1 MRRRA
6 KILRLVL
13 TAALLLMIGRLGWF
27 QATQAEEVLA
37 REEARRLQEAS
48 LRPVR
53 GPLLDRNGRPLAV
66 SIPQRNVVASPF
78 HMEARNFARVAAS
91 LAPLLGQ
98 DAAELEQLLHE
109 NQDSQYLVLAR
120 NVDLAT
126 ADQIAALVLPGIS
139 LQETSQRVYPQGDAA
154 NQIIGYLNSEGEGA
168 YGLEAQYEE
177 ALRGRDGFVRAEL
190 TYDNAPI
197 LGTVRSSMPA
207 EDGLTVV
214 STIDIYLQRA
224 FEEALDEVIE
234 REDARR
240 AMAVALDVHT
250 GEILALAMRP
260 GADLGDRSSW
270 VKEDGTLDVERLTN
284 WAVMPLPPGSSFKT
298 VTTAIALEEG
308 LLDLS
313 TLIPDS
319 GQIEIDG
326 WTIWNWD
333 RVVHV
338 EPQMRTIG
346 QLLQTSSNV
355 GLIHVG
361 QRIPHETFQRYLQ
374 AFGFTEPTGLDFP
387 HESAANGLTGWEE
400 KRPVDWANMYI
411 GQHLEV
417 TPLQMVRAGAVFANG
432 GKLVR
437 PHLVRE
443 IQNAAGETVWKAPTE
458 PLRTVISEQTAAE
471 MRQLMVDI
479 IEEAYTQARVPGYT
493 AGGKTGTA
501 QKYEGGREKERG
513 LGDFLGF
520 APASDPRVAMFIL
533 IDEPKPP
540 GYGGTIAAP
549 LFAKLMPEV
558 LRALGVPPD
567 NPATAP
573 ETGADPAEGA
583 SGEEDEE
590 PVRVVLP
597 DARFLPV
604 DWAVQ
609 RLSDAGLQPRPSG
622 EGAVVVAQSPAPGA
636 EAEPGSEVELVLGP
650 LGADTVALPDFSGLT
665 LADAGRLSAELGL
678 LLKQGGGAGFVVEQS
693 PAPGTAVPPGSVVTV
708 RLSTVRLSTVRP

>member
-6 KILRLVL
+6 KILRFVL
-13 TAALLLMIGRLGWF
+13 TAVLLFMVGRLGWF
-27 QATQAEEVLA
+27 HVMEAEEVLA

-48 LRPVR
+48 LAPVR
-53 GPLLDRNGRPLAV
+53 GALLDRSGRPLAV

-78 HMEARNFARVAAS
+78 HMEARNFARVAES

-98 DAAELEQLLHE
+98 DAFELERLLRE
-109 NQDSQYLVLAR
+109 NPDSQYLVLAR
-120 NVDLAT
+120 GVDLAT
-126 ADQIAALVLPGIS
+126 AEEIAGLMLPGIS
-139 LQETSQRVYPQGDAA
+139 LEETSQRVYPQGEAA
-154 NQIIGYLNSEGEGA
+154 NQIIGYLDADGVGV

-177 ALRGRDGFVRAEL
+177 ALRGRPGFVRAEL

-197 LGTVRSSMPA
+197 LGTVRSNIPA
-207 EDGLTVV
+207 EDGYTVI
-214 STIDIYLQRA
+214 STIDIYLQRT
-224 FEEALDEVIE
+224 FEEALDEVIA

-240 AMAVALDVHT
+240 ALAIAMDVHT

-260 GADLGDRSSW
+260 GADLSDRSSW

-284 WAVMPLPPGSSFKT
+284 WAVTPLPPGSSFKT

-308 LLDLS
+308 LIDLT

-326 WTIWNWD
+326 WTITNWD

-338 EPQMRTIG
+338 EPQMRTIA

-387 HESAANGLTGWEE
+387 HEAAANGLTNWEE
-400 KRPVDWANMYI
+400 KRAIDWANIYI

-417 TPLQMVRAGAVFANG
+417 TPVQMVRAAAVFANG

-437 PHLVRE
+437 PHLVSE
-443 IQNAAGETVWKAPTE
+443 IRDANGETVWKAPTE

-471 MRQLMVDI
+471 VRQLMVSV
-479 IEEAYTQARVPGYT
+479 IEEAYTQAKVPGYT

-520 APASDPRVAMFIL
+520 APATEPRVAMFVL
-533 IDEPKPP
+533 IDEPRPP

-567 NPATAP
+567 DPEEVAEPQVEPAGEKAQ
-573 ETGADPAEGA
+573 EPAKVA
-583 SGEEDEE
+583 
-590 PVRVVLP
+590 VP
-597 DARFLPV
+597 DARFLPA
-604 DWAVQ
+604 DWALQ
-609 RLSDAGLQPRPSG
+609 RLRDAGLQPKVSG
-622 EGAVVVAQSPAPGA
+622 EGKVVTAQKPAPGA
-636 EAEPGSEVELVLGP
+636 EAAPGSEVELTLGP
-650 LGADTVALPDFSGLT
+650 LGGETVTVPDFSGLT

-693 PAPGTAVPPGSVVTV
+693 PAPGTAVPSGSVITV
-708 RLSTVRLSTVRP
+708 RLSTARP

>member
-1 MRRRA
+1 MRRRT

-13 TAALLLMIGRLGWF
+13 TVCLLFLIGRLGWF
-27 QATQAEEVLA
+27 QTTQAEEVLA
-37 REEARRLQEAS
+37 REEARRMQQAELK
-48 LRPVR
+48 PVR
-53 GPLLDRNGRPLAV
+53 GPLLDRNGQPLAV
-66 SIPQRNVVASPF
+66 SIPQRNVVASPY

-91 LAPLLGQ
+91 LAPLLGR
-98 DAAELEQLLHE
+98 DAAELEQLLHD
-109 NQDSQYLVLAR
+109 NKDSRYLVLAR
-120 NVDLAT
+120 GIDLET
-126 ADQIAALVLPGIS
+126 AQQISALVLPGIS
-139 LQETSQRVYPQGDAA
+139 LQETSRRVYPQGQAA
-154 NQIIGYLNSEGEGA
+154 NQIIGYLDSEGVGA

-197 LGTVRSSMPA
+197 PGTVRSSIPA
-207 EDGLTVV
+207 EDGHAVI
-214 STIDIYLQRA
+214 STIDIYLQRT

-240 AMAVALDVHT
+240 AVAIAMDVHT

-260 GADLGDRSSW
+260 GADLSDRSSW
-270 VKEDGTLDVERLTN
+270 VKDDGTLDVERLTN
-284 WAVMPLPPGSSFKT
+284 WAVTPLPPGSSFKT

-308 LLDLS
+308 LLDLD

-338 EPQMRTIG
+338 DPQMRTIS

-355 GLIHVG
+355 GLIQVG

-387 HESAANGLTGWEE
+387 HESAANGLSDWED
-400 KRPVDWANMYI
+400 KRAVDWANMYI

-417 TPLQMVRAGAVFANG
+417 TPLQMVRAAAVFANG

-437 PHLVRE
+437 PHLVKE
-443 IQNAAGETVWKAPTE
+443 IRNAEGETVWKASTE

-471 MRQLMVDI
+471 MRQLMVDV
-479 IEEAYTQARVPGYT
+479 IEKAYTQARVPGYT

-501 QKYEGGREKERG
+501 QKFEGGREKERG

-520 APASDPRVAMFIL
+520 APAGDPRVAMFIL
-533 IDEPKPP
+533 IDERKPP

-567 NPATAP
+567 NPAP
-573 ETGADPAEGA
+573 EPEPEARQPKDKE
-583 SGEEDEE
+583 EE
-590 PVRVVLP
+590 PARVVLP
-597 DARFLPV
+597 DARFLPA

-609 RLSDAGLQPRPSG
+609 RLADAGLQPRLSG
-622 EGAVVVAQSPAPGA
+622 EGRVVVAQSPAPGA
-636 EAEPGSEVELVLGP
+636 QAEPGSEVDLALGP
-650 LGADTVALPDFSGLT
+650 LSGETVTVPDFSGLT

-693 PAPGTAVPPGSVVTV
+693 PAPGTAVPSGSVVTV
-708 RLSTVRLSTVRP
+708 RLSTVRP